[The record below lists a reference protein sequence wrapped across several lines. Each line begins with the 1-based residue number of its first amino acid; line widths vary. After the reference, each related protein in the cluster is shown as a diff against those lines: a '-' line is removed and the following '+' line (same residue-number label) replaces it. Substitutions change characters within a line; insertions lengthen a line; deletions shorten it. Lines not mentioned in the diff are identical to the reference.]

1 MYHGVNFF
9 FWGGISFYYG
19 HVYYRIYFVVG
30 GDHFGIVIGVAITI
44 TGAVDGRQFVEW
56 LYSLTVLYI

>member
-1 MYHGVNFF
+1 MSGFF
-9 FWGGISFYYG
+9 FWGGRFSIIRDVTIEY
-19 HVYYRIYFVVG
+19 ILFVVG

-56 LYSLTVLYI
+56 LYSLIVLYI